1 MISEII
7 LPQDRFLN
15 VRLTNLKRKNFIYG
29 KNGTG
34 KSSITQEILK
44 QYSESHT
51 VLIFQGFQSVI
62 AENGKLNAISLGDK
76 NSELQPQI
84 DIQNEVVKKLYKD
97 LMYVNET
104 NDNTLAKLKN
114 AKEKSRELERKIE
127 SFYKKAAS
135 RIKNEHSAWTGIKYD
150 KNDFE
155 KDINFADSL
164 SDKEIMLY
172 KNNEKQTTMDNI
184 KKTYINDVK
193 AEGFLDS
200 VNNIITVNIT
210 ESAVLNFQSKE
221 KMNWVKEGLHIH
233 KEGELCAFCGS
244 IVNKRR
250 LEELNSYFNDEMKD
264 LEKKIDDEILKINN
278 KKVEVENI
286 KQVDRNNFYP
296 NFHSEI
302 DKLNLEIMNIKDKY
316 STYYDVMLQTL
327 KEKKE
332 NIFLPLKKLVIDTPS
347 DFSEII
353 QKNNDLFEKNLN
365 FNNNLEEIKKD
376 AQRKLKL
383 NEVSRELNENDYFEM
398 KMKLVELQNHEK
410 EMQQNFNNQQNKLST
425 EEQKLKELIS
435 KTVDES
441 KAAENINKLLTSL
454 GNQSFTLVNVK
465 EGEQKGQYNIK
476 GHDNVYRD
484 IETLSSGEKNIVAF
498 LWFISKLED
507 NDIQTKDNMIIIFD
521 DPMNSNDDTVQ
532 YLIITEL
539 QKLLRNIGKRQL
551 FILTH
556 NVHFYINTRY
566 QWWTGS
572 SKPNYDKTTY
582 HLIKN
587 GVKTRV
593 NRISNKDDDLKT
605 SYDALWSE
613 VKWLN
618 SYKKPDMMLNPLR
631 RIFETYQKFNKIE
644 DMFYNDTEASKL
656 FNVNSHSI
664 DDFEADLNGK
674 SEVELMKKVE
684 RIFFD
689 LGAEEHFNHYWK

>member
-7 LPQDRFLN
+7 LPQDRFLD

-34 KSSITQEILK
+34 KSSITHEILK

-51 VLIFQGFQSVI
+51 VLVFQGFQSVI

-84 DIQNEVVKKLYKD
+84 DSQNELVKKLYED
-97 LMYVNET
+97 LTYLNET
-104 NDNTLAKLKN
+104 NDNTLAKLKKS
-114 AKEKSRELERKIE
+114 KEKSRELERKVE
-127 SFYKKAAS
+127 NFYKKAAS
-135 RIKNEHSAWTGIKYD
+135 RIKNEHSEWTGIKYD

-155 KDINFADSL
+155 KDINFSNSL
-164 SDKEIMLY
+164 SDKEIIEL
-172 KNNEKQTTMDNI
+172 KKNEKQTTMDNI
-184 KKTYINDVK
+184 KRTYINDVK
-193 AEGFLDS
+193 AGDFLDS
-200 VNNIITVNIT
+200 VNHIITVNIT

-221 KMNWVKEGLHIH
+221 KRNWVKEGLYLH

-244 IVNKRR
+244 KVNKRR
-250 LEELNSYFNDEMKD
+250 LEELNSYFNDEMKG
-264 LEKKIDDEILKINN
+264 LEKKIDDEVLKINN
-278 KKVEVENI
+278 KKIEVENI
-286 KQVDRNNFYP
+286 KKIDSNNFYP

-302 DKLNLEIMNIKDKY
+302 DKLNLEIMDIKDNYTKY
-316 STYYDVMLQTL
+316 YELMLQAL

-332 NIFLPLKKLVIDTPS
+332 NIFLPLKKLIIDTPS
-347 DFSEII
+347 DFSGII
-353 QKNNDLFEKNLN
+353 QKNNDLFAKNLH
-365 FNNNLEEIKKD
+365 FNDNLEEIKKE

-398 KMKLVELQNHEK
+398 KKKLDELQNHEK
-410 EMQQNFNNQQNKLST
+410 EMQQNFDNQQNKLSN

-441 KAAENINKLLTSL
+441 KAAENINKFLINL
-454 GNQSFTLVNVK
+454 GNQSFTLINVK

-476 GHDNVYRD
+476 GHDNVPRD
-484 IETLSSGEKNIVAF
+484 IETLSTGEKNIVAF

-507 NDIQTKDNMIIIFD
+507 NDIETKDNTIIIFD

-539 QKLLRNIGKRQL
+539 QKLLRNIGKRQV

-556 NVHFYINTRY
+556 NVHFYLNTRY
-566 QWWTGS
+566 QWWNGS
-572 SKPNYDKTTY
+572 SKSNYDKTTY

-587 GVKTRV
+587 GVKTQV
-593 NRISNKDDDLKT
+593 SRIDNKDDDLKT
-605 SYDALWSE
+605 SYDSLWSE

-674 SEVELMKKVE
+674 NEVELMNKVK
-684 RIFFD
+684 RIFYD

>member
-286 KQVDRNNFYP
+286 KQVDRNNLYP

-332 NIFLPLKKLVIDTPS
+332 NIFFL
-347 DFSEII
+347 
-353 QKNNDLFEKNLN
+353 NHLFL
-365 FNNNLEEIKKD
+365 
-376 AQRKLKL
+376 
-383 NEVSRELNENDYFEM
+383 
-398 KMKLVELQNHEK
+398 
-410 EMQQNFNNQQNKLST
+410 
-425 EEQKLKELIS
+425 
-435 KTVDES
+435 
-441 KAAENINKLLTSL
+441 
-454 GNQSFTLVNVK
+454 
-465 EGEQKGQYNIK
+465 
-476 GHDNVYRD
+476 
-484 IETLSSGEKNIVAF
+484 
-498 LWFISKLED
+498 
-507 NDIQTKDNMIIIFD
+507 
-521 DPMNSNDDTVQ
+521 
-532 YLIITEL
+532 
-539 QKLLRNIGKRQL
+539 
-551 FILTH
+551 
-556 NVHFYINTRY
+556 
-566 QWWTGS
+566 
-572 SKPNYDKTTY
+572 
-582 HLIKN
+582 
-587 GVKTRV
+587 
-593 NRISNKDDDLKT
+593 
-605 SYDALWSE
+605 
-613 VKWLN
+613 
-618 SYKKPDMMLNPLR
+618 
-631 RIFETYQKFNKIE
+631 YQK
-644 DMFYNDTEASKL
+644 
-656 FNVNSHSI
+656 
-664 DDFEADLNGK
+664 
-674 SEVELMKKVE
+674 
-684 RIFFD
+684 
-689 LGAEEHFNHYWK
+689 